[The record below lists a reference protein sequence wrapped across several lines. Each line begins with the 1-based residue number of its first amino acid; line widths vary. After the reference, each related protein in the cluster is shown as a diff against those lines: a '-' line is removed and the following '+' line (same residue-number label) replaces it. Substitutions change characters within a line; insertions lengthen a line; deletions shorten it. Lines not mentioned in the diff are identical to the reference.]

1 MPVIIDILGV
11 GVIGGVIYLFYR
23 LISVE
28 KDRDLKRREDEIK
41 RKDQEIERLKRE
53 MDIYK

>member
-1 MPVIIDILGV
+1 MPAVIDILGIC
-11 GVIGGVIYLFYR
+11 VIGVVIYLFYR

-28 KDRDLKRREDEIK
+28 KDRDLKRREEEIK

-53 MDIYK
+53 IDVYK